1 MYWIKRQD
9 GLTVISILLI
19 VVLLGTA
26 VLLTFRL
33 VPIYIEHFGVVSSL
47 KSMEKEPG
55 MHAKSPG
62 ELLEMLRKRL
72 EINDVKRVTK
82 EDILI
87 KRQQRDTSIRIAYE
101 VQIPVVSNISLLITF
116 DNSVTLH

>member
-1 MYWIKRQD
+1 MYGLKRQD
-9 GLTVISILLI
+9 GLTAISILFLI
-19 VVLLGTA
+19 FLLGGGIFLIFQLA
-26 VLLTFRL
+26 PVYL
-33 VPIYIEHFGVVSSL
+33 EHFGVVSSL
-47 KSMEKEPG
+47 KSMASETG

-62 ELLEMLRKRL
+62 ELRELLQKRL

-87 KRQQRDTSIRIAYE
+87 KRQQRDTSIHIAYE
-101 VQIPVVSNISLLITF
+101 VQIPVVSNISLLVTF

>member
-9 GLTVISILLI
+9 GLTVISILFI

-47 KSMEKEPG
+47 KSMEKEPD

-82 EDILI
+82 ENIFI
-87 KRQQRDTSIRIAYE
+87 KRQQRDTHIQIAYE
-101 VQIPVVSNISLLITF
+101 VQVPVVSNISLLVTF
-116 DNSVTLH
+116 DSSVTLH

>member
-9 GLTVISILLI
+9 GLTVISILFI

-47 KSMEKEPG
+47 KSMEKEPD

-82 EDILI
+82 ENIFI
-87 KRQQRDTSIRIAYE
+87 KRQQRDTRIQVAYE
-101 VQIPVVSNISLLITF
+101 VQVPVVSNISLLVTF
-116 DNSVTLH
+116 DSSVTLH

>member
-9 GLTVISILLI
+9 GLTVISILFI
-19 VVLLGTA
+19 IALLGTA
-26 VLLTFRL
+26 VFLTFRL
-33 VPIYIEHFGVVSSL
+33 VPIYLEHFGVVSSL
-47 KSMEKEPG
+47 KSMEEEPD

-87 KRQQRDTSIRIAYE
+87 KRQQGDTRIQVTYE
-101 VQIPVVSNISLLITF
+101 VQIPMVSNISLLVTF

>member
-1 MYWIKRQD
+1 
-9 GLTVISILLI
+9 
-19 VVLLGTA
+19 
-26 VLLTFRL
+26 
-33 VPIYIEHFGVVSSL
+33 
-47 KSMEKEPG
+47 MEEEPD

-87 KRQQRDTSIRIAYE
+87 KRQQGDTRIQVTYE
-101 VQIPVVSNISLLITF
+101 VQIPMVSNISLLVTF

>member
-82 EDILI
+82 ENIFI
-87 KRQQRDTSIRIAYE
+87 KRQQRDTRIQVAYE
-101 VQIPVVSNISLLITF
+101 VQVPVVSNISLLVTF
-116 DNSVTLH
+116 DSSVTLH